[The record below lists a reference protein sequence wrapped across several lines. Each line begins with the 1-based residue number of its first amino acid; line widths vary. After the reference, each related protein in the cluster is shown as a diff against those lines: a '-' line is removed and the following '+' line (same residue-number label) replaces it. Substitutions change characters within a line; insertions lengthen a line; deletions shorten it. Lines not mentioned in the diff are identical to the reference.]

1 MKLFMKNAKT
11 ICALVLSVGLVMSN
25 SIVAFAAE
33 SDMDSEIG
41 NLKPNL
47 TYQDVLDMLNKEYGT
62 NVHFPSAQE
71 CKEYGIAVEEID
83 VSIEEFEAQMR
94 KDIEANLRANAEAIA
109 AVQKLDTCQILESGS
124 GVCKTTEDIDEFE
137 AQMRKDI
144 ETNLRANAEAIAAV
158 QKLDTCQI
166 LESGSGVCKTTEDN
180 EVISCDVLQAKVIDG
195 AIVYLDATVNNYT
208 YWYYKS
214 INGVDVSYSEDICT
228 PPKFELSN
236 YTYSLVDTRRTCA
249 LKLYGHTI
257 GSWGAVIDENAY
269 RYVEFWAGSGM

>member
-33 SDMDSEIG
+33 SDMDSEIVDMDSEIG

-94 KDIEANLRANAEAIA
+94 KDIE
-109 AVQKLDTCQILESGS
+109 
-124 GVCKTTEDIDEFE
+124 
-137 AQMRKDI
+137 
-144 ETNLRANAEAIAAV
+144 TNLRANAEAIVSA

-228 PPKFELSN
+228 SPEFELSN
-236 YTYSLVDTRRTCA
+236 YTYSLIDTRRTCA